1 MAAMDSLAE
10 AAGMRWGG
18 SGSGQRQWGEIAH
31 ERKEQQQSGGQ
42 AMHAICAN
50 QNPKVGLA

>member
-1 MAAMDSLAE
+1 MDSLAE